1 MSTAST
7 DASTVAS
14 ADVRRPRFG
23 TDGVRGV
30 ANTELTAAHALALGR
45 AAAQVL
51 GATEFVV
58 GRDPRRSSRML
69 EAAFAAGLAAEG
81 MRVELLGDV
90 PTPCVAYVA
99 QHRGCAGAMISASH
113 NPFADNGIKLF
124 AVGGRKLAD
133 DVEARVERALDELGA
148 PTRSGA
154 EVGVLVDGDAD
165 VSDYVRHLHEAIG
178 NRRLDGLTIVVDAAN
193 GAGSGLARQ
202 VFAHAGATVHVIAD
216 RPDGVNINDGCGA
229 THPAALAAAVVAEQ
243 ADLGLALDGDADRL
257 IAVDQAG
264 TIVDGDHAMAI
275 LALDLKERG
284 ELHEDTVVVTVMT
297 NLGFR
302 LAMRAQGVNVVE
314 TAVGDRYV
322 LAALDA
328 GHYSLGGEQSGHVI
342 LRDKATTGDGLL
354 TGLLLADTV
363 SRRGRSLADLASVM
377 ASLPQV
383 LLNVRLAERRPDLLD
398 RLSADIAEAEG
409 ALGDTGRVLV
419 RPSGTEPVV
428 RVMVEAPTADEAS
441 AVARRLVAAV
451 ERVGAA

>member
-1 MSTAST
+1 MSTASA
-7 DASTVAS
+7 DASTIAS
-14 ADVRRPRFG
+14 TGVRRPRFG

-30 ANTELTAAHALALGR
+30 ANTELTAAHAPALGR

-51 GATEFVV
+51 GSTEFVV
-58 GRDPRRSSRML
+58 GRDTRRSSRML

-133 DVEARVERALDELGA
+133 EVEARIEQALDALGA
-148 PTRSGA
+148 PTQSGA
-154 EVGVLVDGDAD
+154 AVGMLVEGDAD
-165 VSDYVRHLHEAIG
+165 VSDYVRHLHDAVG

-193 GAGSGLARQ
+193 GAGSGLAHQ
-202 VFAHAGATVHVIAD
+202 VFADAGATVHVIAD

-229 THPAALAAAVVAEQ
+229 THPAALAAAVVAHG

-257 IAVDQAG
+257 IAVDHTGA
-264 TIVDGDHAMAI
+264 IVDGDHSMAV

-284 ELHEDTVVVTVMT
+284 ELREDTVVVTVMT

-363 SRRGRSLADLASVM
+363 RRRGRSLADLASVM
-377 ASLPQV
+377 TSLPQV

-409 ALGDTGRVLV
+409 ALGETGRVLV

-441 AVARRLVAAV
+441 TVARRLVAAV